1 MSSIEDESIVISSG
15 YSSSVI
21 DGAVVGYVDELNTIT
36 IDFPSGFASMDT
48 VTITLQASG
57 ITNIY
62 GYQLDGDGDGEGG
75 DDYTIN
81 FATVMLADYD
91 TTGTIDGSDLANF
104 VQGWQE
110 NDYFYEL
117 GPVMGDTPYLI
128 SLPDQNYNIDDIMAF
143 ILMWNWYLTNGQS
156 FFRELSDFGPQ
167 LHIEATQDTVTVEL
181 PEAALAFDLQIRH
194 DPNRIE
200 LHEPPGEAVIRLQHH
215 QEGSDVYELI
225 STVEGENRLAIPVTL
240 SGKRG
245 QIEVSFRA
253 FGSDGKILAQSTRRL
268 TIENIP
274 EQFALHQNYP
284 NPFNPTTTIE
294 YDLPKDAHVY
304 LVIYD
309 ILGRELRTLV
319 DQHQEPGYR
328 SVIWDGTNDQGTHVG
343 AGVYLYRVQA
353 GKYAKT
359 HKMVLLK

>member
-1 MSSIEDESIVISSG
+1 
-15 YSSSVI
+15 
-21 DGAVVGYVDELNTIT
+21 
-36 IDFPSGFASMDT
+36 
-48 VTITLQASG
+48 
-57 ITNIY
+57 
-62 GYQLDGDGDGEGG
+62 
-75 DDYTIN
+75 
-81 FATVMLADYD
+81 MLADYD

-294 YDLPKDAHVY
+294 YDLPKDSHVY